1 MSARTKKEPLF
12 HISRRDQM
20 RARKRILL
28 RFISIFLAFMIC
40 SIILV
45 IYKGYSPL
53 SFIGTLFS
61 GTIGD
66 SFNIWVFLGDCAI
79 LLGLGLALIP
89 AFKMKFWNIGA
100 DGQALMGGMACYIV
114 LYFGCERGNL
124 PGALGL
130 IIGLIAAI
138 VVGAIWG
145 VIPAIFK
152 AIWNTNE
159 TLFTLMMNYIAIQLV
174 LFLKNYIVFTI
185 QKGNKTTIPIPES
198 GTLASPFGIEQFL
211 PVIIIAIIAVFITI
225 YVKKT
230 KQGYELSLV
239 GDSENSAKYAGI
251 NVKWV
256 IIRTMIISGAI
267 CGLVGWLMIVGNHQ
281 AVDSG
286 MTNNNGFTAII
297 VAWLAKFNPLYM
309 ILTAG
314 LVAFLQI
321 GMKDVTA
328 NAGIT
333 SDGITN
339 IFIGIFFFFIIAFEF
354 FIIYRINL
362 RKNDEGEI
370 DNKFFRF
377 LHNKIYIPLSIF
389 NNKVIDA
396 IKNFF
401 IKLGSK
407 LFKKKNKELVD
418 DTNIKEVVNEK
429 VDIDELPIEDDNPLE
444 LDTSKDEEVGL

>member
-1 MSARTKKEPLF
+1 MRARTKKEPLI
-12 HISRRDQM
+12 HISRRDGM
-20 RARKRILL
+20 RKRKSYLL
-28 RFISIFLAFMIC
+28 RFVSVLLAFTIC
-40 SIILV
+40 SLFLV
-45 IYKGYSPL
+45 IYKGYSPI
-53 SFIGTLFS
+53 SFIGALFN

-66 SFNIWVFLGDCAI
+66 SFNVWVFLGDCAI

-100 DGQALMGGMACYIV
+100 DGQALMGGMACYMV
-114 LYFGCERGNL
+114 LYFGCYRGNM
-124 PGALGL
+124 PGGLGL
-130 IIGLIAAI
+130 VLGLVAAI
-138 VVGAIWG
+138 IAGAIWG

-159 TLFTLMMNYIAIQLV
+159 TLFTLMMNYIAIQLA
-174 LFLKNYIVFTI
+174 LFLKNYIVFTM
-185 QKGNKTTIPIPES
+185 QKGNKTTIPIPDS

-211 PVIIIAIIAVFITI
+211 PVIIIAIVAVAITI
-225 YVKKT
+225 YIKKT

-297 VAWLAKFNPLYM
+297 VAWLAKFNPVYM
-309 ILTAG
+309 VLTAG

-321 GMKDVTA
+321 GMKDVTT

-333 SDGITN
+333 SNGITN

-354 FIIYRINL
+354 FITYKIIL
-362 RKNDEGEI
+362 RKNNEGEI

-377 LHNKIYIPLSIF
+377 LHNKIYIPLAKF
-389 NNKVIDA
+389 NNKILDA
-396 IKNFF
+396 IKHFF
-401 IKLGSK
+401 INLWHKI
-407 LFKKKNKELVD
+407 FKKKNKELA
-418 DTNIKEVVNEK
+418 TETPIIESEAPIIEEVPV
-429 VDIDELPIEDDNPLE
+429 EDDNPLE

>member
-1 MSARTKKEPLF
+1 MSTRTKKEPLF
-12 HISRRDQM
+12 HISRRGSM
-20 RARKRILL
+20 RTRQSVLL
-28 RFISIFLAFMIC
+28 RFISVLIAFMIC
-40 SIILV
+40 SIILA
-45 IYKGYSPL
+45 IYKGYSPIN
-53 SFIGTLFS
+53 FIGTLFS

-66 SFNIWVFLGDCAI
+66 SFNIWIFLGDCAI

-100 DGQALMGGMACYIV
+100 DGQALMGGMVCYMV

-124 PGALGL
+124 PGGLGL
-130 IIGLIAAI
+130 VLGLVAAI
-138 VVGAIWG
+138 IAGAIWG

-159 TLFTLMMNYIAIQLV
+159 TLFTLMMNYIAIQLC

-185 QKGNKTTIPIPES
+185 QKGNKTTIPIPEA
-198 GTLASPFGIEQFL
+198 GTLASPFDIEQFL
-211 PVIIIAIIAVFITI
+211 PVLFIAIIAVIITI
-225 YVKKT
+225 YIKKT

-251 NVKWV
+251 NVKWA

-267 CGLVGWLMIVGNHQ
+267 CGFVGWLMIVGSHQ

-309 ILTAG
+309 VLTAG
-314 LVAFLQI
+314 LVAFLRI

-354 FIIYRINL
+354 FITYKIIL

-377 LHNKIYIPLSIF
+377 MHNKIYLPLSKF
-389 NNKVIDA
+389 NNKIIDA

-401 IKLGSK
+401 SK
-407 LFKKKNKELVD
+407 CFNKVFKKKNKELALE
-418 DTNIKEVVNEK
+418 TNSADAVNVIAEEPKET
-429 VDIDELPIEDDNPLE
+429 DNVESLE
-444 LDTSKDEEVGL
+444 EEKDEEVDL

>member
-1 MSARTKKEPLF
+1 MTKNKKEPLL
-12 HISRRDQM
+12 HISRRDSM
-20 RARKRILL
+20 RSRQRVLL
-28 RFISIFLAFMIC
+28 RFISVLCAFLIC

-45 IYKGYSPL
+45 AYKGYSPI

-66 SFNIWVFLGDCAI
+66 SFNIWVFLGNCAI

-100 DGQALMGGMACYIV
+100 DGQALVGGMACYIV

-124 PGALGL
+124 NGGLGL
-130 IIGLIAAI
+130 ILGLIAA
-138 VVGAIWG
+138 VVAGAIWG

-159 TLFTLMMNYIAIQLV
+159 TLFTLMMNYIAIQLA

-185 QKGNKTTIPIPES
+185 QKGNKTTIPIPDA
-198 GTLASPFGIEQFL
+198 GTLASPFGIEQLL
-211 PVIIIAIIAVFITI
+211 PVLIIAIIAVVITI

-239 GDSENSAKYAGI
+239 GDSVKSAKYAGI

-256 IIRTMIISGAI
+256 IIRTMIVSGAI
-267 CGLVGWLMIVGNHQ
+267 CGLVGWLIIVGNHQ

-297 VAWLAKFNPLYM
+297 VAWLAKFNPVYM

-354 FIIYRINL
+354 FIRYKINL
-362 RKNDEGEI
+362 RKNSEG
-370 DNKFFRF
+370 
-377 LHNKIYIPLSIF
+377 
-389 NNKVIDA
+389 
-396 IKNFF
+396 
-401 IKLGSK
+401 
-407 LFKKKNKELVD
+407 
-418 DTNIKEVVNEK
+418 
-429 VDIDELPIEDDNPLE
+429 
-444 LDTSKDEEVGL
+444 

>member
-1 MSARTKKEPLF
+1 MRARTKKEPLL
-12 HISRRDQM
+12 HISRRDGM
-20 RARKRILL
+20 RKRKSYLL
-28 RFISIFLAFMIC
+28 RFVSVLLAFFIC

-53 SFIGTLFS
+53 SFIGALFS

-66 SFNIWVFLGDCAI
+66 SFNIWVFLGHCAM

-100 DGQALMGGMACYIV
+100 DGQALMGGIACYMV
-114 LYFGCERGNL
+114 LYFGCYRGTM
-124 PGALGL
+124 PGGLGL
-130 IIGLIAAI
+130 VLGLIAAI

-159 TLFTLMMNYIAIQLV
+159 TLFTLMMNYIAIQLA
-174 LFLKNYIVFTI
+174 LFLKNYIVFTL
-185 QKGNKTTIPIPES
+185 QKGNKTTIPIPDA

-211 PVIIIAIIAVFITI
+211 PVIIIAILAVAITI
-225 YVKKT
+225 YIKKT

-309 ILTAG
+309 VLTAG

-354 FIIYRINL
+354 FITYKIIL

-377 LHNKIYIPLSIF
+377 LHNKIYIPLAKF
-389 NNKVIDA
+389 NNRIIDA

-401 IKLGSK
+401 LKI
-407 LFKKKNKELVD
+407 FKKKKKEEVLVE
-418 DTNIKEVVNEK
+418 NVASEENPISEEK
-429 VDIDELPIEDDNPLE
+429 PIEDDNPLE
-444 LDTSKDEEVGL
+444 LEDKDQEVGL